1 MEAGVDTMTGGAVRQ
16 FVSFDLDEETFA
28 LDVARVREILDWTG
42 VTRVPR
48 MPAFMRG
55 VMNVRGAVI
64 PVVDLRVKFGMD
76 PVEPTVDTCVVV
88 AEVEV
93 DGEPTVVGALVDKVR
108 EVFEVSDE
116 ALEPPPRMGAKLE
129 AEFIEALV
137 RYEDSVLIVL
147 DIDHVLSAD
156 EIIAVR
162 KASVE
167 SEGPGSQAKRRR
179 TRKQASKTMNDGDRD
194 G

>member
-1 MEAGVDTMTGGAVRQ
+1 MGADADTMTGAASRQ
-16 FVSFDLDEETFA
+16 FVSFDLDDETFA

-55 VMNVRGAVI
+55 VLNVRGAVI
-64 PVVDLRVKFGMD
+64 PVVDLRVKFGMS
-76 PVEPTVDTCVVV
+76 PAEPTVDTCVVV

-108 EVFEVSDE
+108 EVFEVSVS
-116 ALEPPPRMGAKLE
+116 ALEPPPKMGAKLE
-129 AEFIEALV
+129 AEFIQALV
-137 RYEDSVLIVL
+137 HYEDDVLIAL
-147 DIDHVLSAD
+147 DIDHVLSVD

-162 KASVE
+162 RAGAGDE
-167 SEGPGSQAKRRR
+167 SGGPRTKAKRSR
-179 TRKQASKTMNDGDRD
+179 TPGTKGEDDGAA
-194 G
+194 

>member
-1 MEAGVDTMTGGAVRQ
+1 MGADADTMTGAASRQ
-16 FVSFDLDEETFA
+16 FVSFDLDDETFA

-55 VMNVRGAVI
+55 VLNVRGAVI
-64 PVVDLRVKFGMD
+64 PVVDLRVKFGMS

-108 EVFEVSDE
+108 EVFEVAAG
-116 ALEPPPRMGAKLE
+116 ALEPPPKMGAKLD

-137 RYEDSVLIVL
+137 RYEDQVLIAL
-147 DIDHVLSAD
+147 DIDHVLSVD

-162 KASVE
+162 RAGAGD
-167 SEGPGSQAKRRR
+167 EGSGSRARAKRSRSNG
-179 TRKQASKTMNDGDRD
+179 TKGEDDGAA
-194 G
+194 

>member
-1 MEAGVDTMTGGAVRQ
+1 MGADSETTMDAASRQ

-28 LDVARVREILDWTG
+28 LDVARVREVLDWTG

-55 VMNVRGAVI
+55 VLNVRGAVI
-64 PVVDLRVKFGMD
+64 PVVDLRVKFGMS
-76 PVEPTVDTCVVV
+76 PAEPTVDTCVVV

-108 EVFEVSDE
+108 EVFEVSVS
-116 ALEPPPRMGAKLE
+116 ALEPPPKMGAKLE
-129 AEFIEALV
+129 AEFIQALV
-137 RYEDSVLIVL
+137 HYEDDVLIAL
-147 DIDHVLSAD
+147 DIDHVLSVD

-162 KASVE
+162 RAGAGDE
-167 SEGPGSQAKRRR
+167 SGGPRTKAKRSR
-179 TRKQASKTMNDGDRD
+179 TPGTKGGDDGAA
-194 G
+194 

>member
-1 MEAGVDTMTGGAVRQ
+1 MGADADTMTSAASRQ
-16 FVSFDLDEETFA
+16 FVSFDLDDETFA

-55 VMNVRGAVI
+55 VLNVRGAVI
-64 PVVDLRVKFGMD
+64 PVVDLRVKFGMS

-108 EVFEVSDE
+108 EVFEVSVS
-116 ALEPPPRMGAKLE
+116 ALEPPPKMGAKLD

-137 RYEDSVLIVL
+137 RYEDQVLIAL
-147 DIDHVLSAD
+147 DIDHVLSVD

-162 KASVE
+162 RAGAAD
-167 SEGPGSQAKRRR
+167 EGGGPRPRAKRSR
-179 TRKQASKTMNDGDRD
+179 TPGTKGGDDGAA
-194 G
+194 